1 MISSPP
7 SVGRFRAPRPPA
19 LTELELTG
27 GLHAIAVRR
36 PQVPLA
42 QVRLVFPIP
51 GRDMSRAAPSLVLSE
66 SILAG
71 TERYDREGLAAAVER
86 LGGTLTATVAGD
98 RFVLSASCLAERL
111 GSLMALVGEVLTGA
125 TYPAA
130 EVKADRGRT
139 ADRVILMLSRPE
151 VLADEALA
159 KSLFGNHPY
168 GAPVPRPEALLR
180 VGAPALRRL
189 HQSLLQA
196 RSAHLVVVGDI
207 QPQRALATAE
217 AGMSDWLE
225 TSSPGVAPLRAVPAP
240 ALGPLLLVDRAG
252 SVQSNLR
259 LGGAAPRRSSADW
272 PAALIANE
280 ILGGMFTS
288 RLVENLRERNGY
300 TYSPRS
306 TISHGRAGSTLSIA
320 AEVST
325 EVTAAALVETRY
337 ELGRIATTGVTAE
350 ELEAACRYAVGS
362 FLVRTA
368 TQAGLASTLAT
379 LAVEGTGPGYL
390 SAHPASIA
398 RTTKAEVDEA
408 ARRYLSPAAMVTV
421 IVGDADAVGEPLR
434 IVDAVRTE

>member
-1 MISSPP
+1 
-7 SVGRFRAPRPPA
+7 
-19 LTELELTG
+19 
-27 GLHAIAVRR
+27 
-36 PQVPLA
+36 VPLA

-51 GRDMSRAAPSLVLSE
+51 GRDMSRPAASLVLSE

-71 TERYDREGLAAAVER
+71 TEEHDREGLAAAVER

-98 RFVLSASCLAERL
+98 RLVLSASALSHRL
-111 GSLMALVGEVLTGA
+111 GELIALVGEVLTSA

-130 EVKADRGRT
+130 EVKADRART
-139 ADRVILMLSRPE
+139 SDRVILMLSRPE

-159 KSLFGNHPY
+159 KRLFGKHPY
-168 GAPVPRPEALLR
+168 GAPVARPDALLR
-180 VGAPALRRL
+180 VGAPVLRRL
-189 HQSLLQA
+189 HHSLLQA
-196 RSAHLVVVGDI
+196 KSAHLVLVGDI
-207 QPQRALATAE
+207 QPKKALAVAE
-217 AGMSDWLE
+217 AGLGAWLE
-225 TSSPGVAPLRAVPAP
+225 TPAPGVPPLRPVPVP
-240 ALGPLLLVDRAG
+240 EPGPLLLVNRAG

-259 LGGAAPRRSSADW
+259 LGGTAPRRASADW
-272 PAALIANE
+272 PATLIANE

-288 RLVENLRERNGY
+288 RIVENLRERNGY

-306 TISHGRAGSTLSIA
+306 TISHGRAGSTLTIA

-337 ELGRIATTGVTAE
+337 ELGRIATTGVTE
-350 ELEAACRYAVGS
+350 DEVEAACRYAVGS

-379 LAVEGTGPGYL
+379 LAVEGTGPDYL
-390 SAHPASIA
+390 SGHPARIA

-421 IVGDADAVGEPLR
+421 VVGDAEGVGRSLSV
-434 IVDAVRTE
+434 VDAVNTE